1 MYTCDA
7 MVGKEISA
15 DMSGRKKAQKRISEC
30 RLIFT
35 TCIGA
40 GLGLLREEKFGVVVI
55 DEASQQ
61 TEPASLVPLVKGC
74 QKAILVGDHVQLRA
88 TVQQHAVL
96 QQYDVSLFERLYTR
110 QRQPPELDTSF
121 CKVMLDTQY
130 RMHEDVCMFSSTE
143 FYEGKLRTG
152 VAPDKRPL
160 PLSEFPWPKVRT
172 SGIVGQARMVFV
184 QCSAVEDFGQ
194 KSKSNKGQAE
204 VCRVICK
211 MLCTAPPVAP
221 STSPSPSTLLQQSS
235 IAQQS
240 IAVLTPYSRQADLL
254 KVILSGFK
262 GIEVSSIDGFQGRE
276 SDIIIFVT
284 VRCNIHHEIGFLK
297 DMRRLNVALTRARAA
312 VIVVGDRD
320 TLTKGTADLESTTV
334 WKRLLDRLVGME
346 LGMDDIVKDAR

>member
-1 MYTCDA
+1 
-7 MVGKEISA
+7 MVGKEIST
-15 DMSGRKKAQKRISEC
+15 DMSGRKKAQKRIREC

-40 GLGLLREEKFGVVVI
+40 ALGLLREEEFGVVII

-74 QKAILVGDHVQLRA
+74 RKAILVGDHVQLRA

-110 QRQPPELDTSF
+110 QRQPLELDTSF

-130 RMHEDVCMFSSTE
+130 RMHEDVCTFSSTE

-152 VAPDKRPL
+152 VLSDKGPL

-172 SGIVGQARMVFV
+172 SGTVGQARMVFV

-194 KSKSNKGQAE
+194 RSKSNRGQAE
-204 VCRVICK
+204 VCRAICK
-211 MLCTAPPVAP
+211 MLCTAPPVGP
-221 STSPSPSTLLQQSS
+221 STSPSLSTSLQQPS

-254 KVILSGFK
+254 KVTLSGFR

-276 SDIIIFVT
+276 SNIVIFDT
-284 VRCNIHHEIGFLK
+284 VRCNTHHDIGFLK
-297 DMRRLNVALTRARAA
+297 DMRRLNVALTRAKAA
-312 VIVVGDRD
+312 VIIVGDRD

-334 WKRLLDRLVGME
+334 WKRLLDRLVGVE
-346 LGMDDIVKDAR
+346 LGMVDNVKGVR